1 MAGIKASMS
10 PIKKRQYMMMAFL
23 IFIIVAL
30 ATGVTVLFSKKQPVA
45 QKAPQVTRK
54 NFTAQGTD
62 VDPAQVWR
70 TSESARIKN
79 MQEELERQ
87 RRELGNLKPGNA
99 SGETQQFQEQIAA
112 LQAQIADLQQQPS
125 APPPSGLPPQG
136 DLGQPP
142 IGELNEP
149 RGAPIKGIMRVDMGN
164 SSLPASAPS
173 PVVKGGGTNRAQ
185 EVREGET
192 YIPPASFTRGFLLSG
207 LDAPTGGQAQQ
218 NPHPVVIEMIDPM
231 SLPNQQLADYQK
243 CRILANGI
251 GDLSSER
258 AFLRLERLACVR
270 QDGSVIDIAVRGYI
284 ADQTGKAG
292 IRGRL
297 ISKQGQ
303 VLARALV
310 SGIASGIGNAFAEG
324 NYVNSVSPLGSTR
337 TMKDGREF
345 ELGISQGVGSALN
358 KLADY
363 YIKTAENMYPVI
375 EVDAG
380 LPVDIVFTQGFAIPP
395 LDSNALTQP

>member
-1 MAGIKASMS
+1 MAGIKAGMS
-10 PIKKRQYMMMAFL
+10 PIKKRQYMMMGSLLL
-23 IFIIVAL
+23 IIIAL
-30 ATGVTVLFSKKQPVA
+30 AAGATALLSKKPPVA
-45 QKAPQVTRK
+45 QKAPQATRK

-79 MQEELERQ
+79 MQEDLARQ
-87 RRELGNLKPGNA
+87 QRELNNLKPENA
-99 SGETQQFQEQIAA
+99 SGETQQLQEQIAA
-112 LQAQIADLQQQPS
+112 LQAQVADLQQQPS
-125 APPPSGLPPQG
+125 APPSVGLPPQG
-136 DLGQPP
+136 DFGQPP
-142 IGELNEP
+142 IGDLDEP
-149 RGAPIKGIMRVDMGN
+149 RGAPIKGIMRVDMGKTTGTTE
-164 SSLPASAPS
+164 SAPS
-173 PVVKGGGTNRAQ
+173 PVVKGRETNKTTEIQ
-185 EVREGET
+185 EGET
-192 YIPPASFTRGFLLSG
+192 YIPPGSFARGFMLSG

-218 NPHPVVIEMIDPM
+218 NPHPVVVEMIDPM

-243 CRILANGI
+243 CRLLANGI

-258 AFLRLERLACVR
+258 AFLRLERLSCVR
-270 QDGSVIDIAVRGYI
+270 QDGGVIDIAVRGYI

-297 ISKQGQ
+297 VSKQGQ

-310 SGIASGIGNAFAEG
+310 SGVASGIGDAFAEG
-324 NYVNSVSPLGSTR
+324 NYINSVSPLGSTR
-337 TMKDGREF
+337 TMKDGHEF
-345 ELGISQGVGSALN
+345 ELGLSQGVGSALN

-395 LDSNALTQP
+395 LHANAQ